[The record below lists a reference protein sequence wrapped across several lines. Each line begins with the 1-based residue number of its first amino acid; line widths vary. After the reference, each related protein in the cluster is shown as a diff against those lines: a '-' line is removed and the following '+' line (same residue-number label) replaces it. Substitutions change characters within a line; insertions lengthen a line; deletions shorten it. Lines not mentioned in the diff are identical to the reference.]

1 MSRAAKKLYSVML
14 ITVLVAVLM
23 PVSGLVSGP
32 AFAADTPT
40 YTPDVTVHSYAELKD
55 ALADASRSEV
65 VIGLAAGDY
74 EATEK
79 LSITG
84 KKVTLAAVGGEARLY
99 KTAAYKST
107 MLDVAADASLTVT
120 DGVTFDG
127 ANVPNDSS
135 ERNEGGF
142 IFTRG
147 PLTLDGG
154 TFKNDARSR
163 GLFNAPIYATGTSAV
178 VTMNGGTIRDND
190 YGDLSAAYGAGGIY
204 LGDGAQMTMN
214 GGVITGNQASNQ
226 KSFGISRVIS
236 DSWGAGGIN
245 VSPGA
250 TFTMN
255 GGEISGNKGGAGG
268 ILAGFADA
276 YSTNRQATN
285 VAQFKTQKIATVTL
299 NGGKISANGGF
310 YGGGLA
316 AHTAAKIDI
325 PATSTVEVTGNAA
338 IQGGGMLLSDWAVS
352 GDDIAQPK
360 NYAVLMDE
368 WSKYFPVTLNMQ
380 GGKITNNRSRIS
392 GGGLF
397 VSTNGAYVTGGVI
410 DGNSAAKQGGGVY
423 VSTYPYTLHLENAY
437 IEGNKATR
445 NFRNET
451 SETGINMYSRSGGGI
466 WFCPTGSGV
475 FYADHGAFIGDN
487 NDASYE
493 GSGLVST
500 RKNTGSDYSVTLTN
514 RANTG
519 AYMEYVTDTRAVRT
533 GSAQA
538 EPVEIKN
545 INTDLAVKTQLDSGF
560 DKDLVRANSSLMI
573 TNNTASFGGGVG
585 TNGNVVFGRPNSPLI
600 DISMDK
606 TWSGN
611 VTDADKH
618 DVEVELRAKATVGGE
633 EKDWLIQR
641 VKLTKENN
649 FHYDVTDLQAELFG
663 HKTTDILY
671 VKELNHDG
679 YDVTISPL
687 AEKQVTPDQPSP
699 QPVQPTERKLS
710 FELLRAEDGDKFAD
724 KDRDFRVNYDLYDYT
739 TSNLLTEETMHYDSY
754 LKRWVKSY
762 NPLKFSDIAL
772 KTKNVQAVYTED
784 TEAGNPYRDTYNLF
798 LYEDTASDTTYILI
812 PQVLAGAADTDQ
824 PIQIRNITVTGGEDP
839 EPQPDPTPAKK
850 YYTLTIDNKKKDL
863 VSIPVTKVW
872 NDRENAANSRP
883 DHIHV
888 RVLNGTATVAE
899 ADITPDD
906 SGVWK
911 HTFEGLP
918 KHDEAGNEIAYTV
931 SEDAVSGYGAPQYSG
946 NVTDGFTITN
956 PKQFLDIPV
965 TKVWD
970 DRNDVAK
977 KRPQSVTIHL
987 LANGEAVQ
995 STTLNAENSWKHT
1008 FENLPVADAQ
1018 GEKITYTV
1026 SEDAV
1031 PGYGTPQYSGNATD
1045 GFTITNPKSFID
1057 IPVKK
1062 VWLDAKGE
1070 PDTQKTTPVTV
1081 ELVKNDTPT
1090 GQTVKLNAQNKF
1102 SGKFE
1107 NIELETDA
1115 TYNVHEVG
1123 EQDSKATFDGTD
1135 YAVRVYGSQ
1144 VEGFTVYNMPLE
1156 TDEPRT
1162 PDVPTA
1168 ERVNIP
1174 VTKVWDDRND
1184 VAKQRPQSITVT
1196 LLANRSPVQSA
1207 TLTAQDSW
1215 KHTFEKLPVVGAQG
1229 QKITYTVSEEA
1240 VPGYNAPEYS
1250 GNEKDGFTI
1259 TNPKS
1264 FLDIPVKKVWL
1275 TAKGEPDTQKT
1286 TPVTVEL
1293 LKNGTST
1300 GRSLELNSANNFTS
1314 RFENI
1319 DLETNATYTVH
1330 EVGEADSKA
1339 TFDGTDYAVKV
1350 DGSQVEGFTV
1360 YNMPL
1365 ETDEPRTP
1373 EEPTVE
1379 KTKVTVRKVWKG
1391 DEKSLNTRPQDITVT
1406 LLASGKPVQRVTL
1419 TEQNG
1424 WRHVFEKLPVINE
1437 NGDKIEYSVSEDAVS
1452 GYTSH
1457 IEQDAQN
1464 AYAFVITNT
1473 KVVPTVPN
1481 TPGEPAKPGLAKTG
1495 SAILPALIA
1504 ALAAAA
1510 AGVALRLRRRS

>member
-55 ALADASRSEV
+55 ALADTSRSEV

-99 KTAAYKST
+99 KTAAHKST

-127 ANVPNDSS
+127 ANVANDSTNDS
-135 ERNEGGF
+135 EGGF
-142 IFTRG
+142 IRTLG
-147 PLTLDGG
+147 ALTLDGG
-154 TFKNDARSR
+154 TFKNDARTR
-163 GLFNAPIYATGTSAV
+163 GKWNAPIYAAGSSAV

-190 YGDLSAAYGAGGIY
+190 YGDLSAAYGAGGVY

-316 AHTAAKIDI
+316 AHTAAKIDM

-585 TNGNVVFGRPNSPLI
+585 TNGNVVFGRPNAPLI
-600 DISMDK
+600 DIALDK

-618 DVEVELRAKATVGGE
+618 DVEVELRAKATVDGE

-671 VKELNHDG
+671 AKELNSDG
-679 YDVTISPL
+679 FDVTISPL
-687 AEKQVTPDQPSP
+687 TEKTVTPDQPSP

-784 TEAGNPYRDTYNLF
+784 TEPGNPYRDTYNLF

-812 PQVLAGAADTDQ
+812 PQVLANAADSDQ
-824 PIQIRNITVTGGEDP
+824 PIQIRNITVTGGENP

-872 NDRENAANSRP
+872 NDRENVANSRP

-931 SEDAVSGYGAPQYSG
+931 SEDAV
-946 NVTDGFTITN
+946 
-956 PKQFLDIPV
+956 
-965 TKVWD
+965 
-970 DRNDVAK
+970 
-977 KRPQSVTIHL
+977 
-987 LANGEAVQ
+987 
-995 STTLNAENSWKHT
+995 
-1008 FENLPVADAQ
+1008 
-1018 GEKITYTV
+1018 
-1026 SEDAV
+1026 
-1031 PGYGTPQYSGNATD
+1031 PGYGTPQYSGNAT
-1045 GFTITNPKSFID
+1045 
-1057 IPVKK
+1057 
-1062 VWLDAKGE
+1062 
-1070 PDTQKTTPVTV
+1070 
-1081 ELVKNDTPT
+1081 
-1090 GQTVKLNAQNKF
+1090 
-1102 SGKFE
+1102 
-1107 NIELETDA
+1107 
-1115 TYNVHEVG
+1115 
-1123 EQDSKATFDGTD
+1123 
-1135 YAVRVYGSQ
+1135 
-1144 VEGFTVYNMPLE
+1144 
-1156 TDEPRT
+1156 
-1162 PDVPTA
+1162 
-1168 ERVNIP
+1168 
-1174 VTKVWDDRND
+1174 
-1184 VAKQRPQSITVT
+1184 
-1196 LLANRSPVQSA
+1196 
-1207 TLTAQDSW
+1207 
-1215 KHTFEKLPVVGAQG
+1215 
-1229 QKITYTVSEEA
+1229 
-1240 VPGYNAPEYS
+1240 
-1250 GNEKDGFTI
+1250 DGFTI

-1293 LKNGTST
+1293 LKNGAPT
-1300 GRSLELNSANNFTS
+1300 GQSLELNSANNFMS

-1373 EEPTVE
+1373 EEPTAE
-1379 KTKVTVRKVWKG
+1379 KTKVTVTKVWKG

-1419 TEQNG
+1419 TKQNG
-1424 WRHVFEKLPVINE
+1424 WKHVFEKLPVINE
-1437 NGDKIEYSVSEDAVS
+1437 NGEKIEYSVSEDAVA

-1457 IEQDAQN
+1457 IEQDTQN

-1473 KVVPTVPN
+1473 KMVPTVPN
-1481 TPGEPAKPGLAKTG
+1481 TPGEPAKPGLAKAG
-1495 SAILPALIA
+1495 SAVLPALIA
-1504 ALAAAA
+1504 ALAAAS